1 MKALFFFIIS
11 LIFVNLYAENIKI
24 GYVEVDEVIE
34 KSSLYNTA
42 NNQLFIEFEPRKK
55 QLLFLYDEIDKL
67 RSKIQLPN
75 DIDDDIVYHNNIKK
89 IQLLQAEITEKSD
102 QWQQDLNEKQINLLN
117 EIELKINI
125 AINDFALS
133 NNYDLILYENGA
145 FVSTEVDI
153 TQEIINLIELHSP

>member
-1 MKALFFFIIS
+1 MLVDFDTLNNESRIWVYQSNRTIS
-11 LIFVNLYAENIKI
+11 KE
-24 GYVEVDEVIE
+24 ET
-34 KSSLYNTA
+34 S
-42 NNQLFIEFEPRKK
+42 
-55 QLLFLYDEIDKL
+55 
-67 RSKIQLPN
+67 
-75 DIDDDIVYHNNIKK
+75 
-89 IQLLQAEITEKSD
+89 
-102 QWQQDLNEKQINLLN
+102 

>member
-67 RSKIQLPN
+67 LRSTGQESHSSSEDGRTGESVARARRGTMMAAKS
-75 DIDDDIVYHNNIKK
+75 
-89 IQLLQAEITEKSD
+89 LLRSCGAVAPASVVI
-102 QWQQDLNEKQINLLN
+102 
-117 EIELKINI
+117 IELAALGGRAVLDMPLIALKI
-125 AINDFALS
+125 
-133 NNYDLILYENGA
+133 YD
-145 FVSTEVDI
+145 D
-153 TQEIINLIELHSP
+153 

>member
-89 IQLLQAEITEKSD
+89 IF
-102 QWQQDLNEKQINLLN
+102 INWSVT
-117 EIELKINI
+117 I
-125 AINDFALS
+125 
-133 NNYDLILYENGA
+133 YE
-145 FVSTEVDI
+145 
-153 TQEIINLIELHSP
+153 